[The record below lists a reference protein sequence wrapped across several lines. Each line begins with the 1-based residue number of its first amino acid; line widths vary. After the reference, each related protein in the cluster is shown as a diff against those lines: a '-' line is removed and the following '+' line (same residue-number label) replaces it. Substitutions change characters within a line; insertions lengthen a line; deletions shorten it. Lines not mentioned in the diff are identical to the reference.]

1 MEATDREL
9 RQEILHLPNDITIT
23 FNPSLKRQGHNL
35 HRWHKF
41 PEPKYLY
48 NDQHGIIVREGD
60 ETVSNDSQ
68 FEICQS
74 CKEAYIPNQE
84 QNICPHCGF
93 NLSEAITNQEVEN
106 EKFRLLNEKY
116 LYDHYKFMNQLM
128 YYIMTG
134 KMFN

>member
-1 MEATDREL
+1 MEQLATTKEL
-9 RQEILHLPNDITIT
+9 RHDILHLPDDIVIT
-23 FNPSLKRQGHNL
+23 FNPSLKRQGHDL

-60 ETVSNDSQ
+60 ETVNNDSV

-74 CKEAYIPNQE
+74 CKESYIPE
-84 QNICPHCGF
+84 QDQDICPYCGF
-93 NLSEAITNQEVEN
+93 NLSKAIVDQELESLRKLQ
-106 EKFRLLNEKY
+106 EQSLN
-116 LYDHYKFMNQLM
+116 DHYKFMNQLM